1 MLDARTSKESVSVE
15 NFETANHGSELDH
28 VNQRTQAQALDQDSD
43 HLQPQEAH
51 TRRPQKKMMTEDE
64 IVGQAFVFLLAGYET
79 SSNTLA
85 FTCYLLAIH
94 PECQRKIQ
102 EEVDEFF
109 TRHVSHFLILFI
121 YSHYSRTDGGF
132 ITMKRQIHCTQVFFS
147 FSCLILL
154 LNNH

>member
-1 MLDARTSKESVSVE
+1 MLDARTSKDSVSLEHFDTV
-15 NFETANHGSELDH
+15 NHGSELDH
-28 VNQRTQAQALDQDSD
+28 TNQHTQPQASDQDND
-43 HLQPQEAH
+43 HLQPQEPH

-94 PECQRKIQ
+94 PECQLKIQ

-109 TRHVSHFLILFI
+109 TRNVSV
-121 YSHYSRTDGGF
+121 S
-132 ITMKRQIHCTQVFFS
+132 FFS
-147 FSCLILL
+147 DLFLL
-154 LNNH
+154 SQ